1 MIIEPARVPLEARF
15 ALSSDAYSP
24 QRGSASH
31 HAFGNTLKPLV
42 RKLSFLTAIA
52 LTGALALL
60 SSTMAKTP
68 ALPLFARSLGASP
81 QLIGWAVMASTV
93 PGILISL
100 PAGLLRDRL
109 GARPLLV
116 AALFV
121 FATAP
126 FLYLLVQTIG
136 ELAIVRFYH
145 GFATAIFGT
154 VVGAEIA
161 ARYPQNRGHALGVY
175 SSVST
180 VGRSIAPFLGGVLI
194 SEANF
199 PGVFLGC
206 AVAGV
211 LALSF
216 GLRASAFHAPT
227 TARERPASGTSP
239 TLAVLRDRVVMVTSL
254 VEALQYLV
262 FGSVEAFLAVYA
274 AHHHLP
280 PWTIGLLLGIQLGI
294 VVLFKPR
301 LGALSDRFGR
311 RPVILAGLL
320 IGTLAIAALPFT
332 ARVWALLLI
341 NALFGL
347 GFAATTAATGALVA
361 DRARSGGFG
370 ANMGVL
376 RSIMDIG
383 QATGPVVTG
392 ALIGAGGYRLAF
404 LTLAALLV
412 IGACAFALSGYGRV
426 AAAKP

>member
-1 MIIEPARVPLEARF
+1 M
-15 ALSSDAYSP
+15 
-24 QRGSASH
+24 
-31 HAFGNTLKPLV
+31 

-68 ALPLFARSLGASP
+68 TLPLFARSLGAPP

-109 GARPLLV
+109 GARPLLI

-126 FLYLLVQTIG
+126 FLYLLVHTIG
-136 ELAIVRFYH
+136 ELAVVRFYH

-161 ARYPQNRGHALGVY
+161 ARYPESRGHALSVY

-180 VGRSIAPFLGGVLI
+180 IGRSIAPFLGGVLI
-194 SEANF
+194 SEADF
-199 PGVFLGC
+199 PGVFIGC

-211 LALSF
+211 LALSL
-216 GLRASAFHAPT
+216 GLRATADHAPAT
-227 TARERPASGTSP
+227 PPTHRASATGKTA
-239 TLAVLRDRVVMVTSL
+239 AVLRDRVVLITSL

-274 AHHHLP
+274 AHHHMP

-294 VVLFKPR
+294 VVLVKPR

-311 RPVILAGLL
+311 RPMILAGLL
-320 IGTLAIAALPFT
+320 IGALAVSILPFT
-332 ARVWALLLI
+332 TRFWALLLI
-341 NALFGL
+341 NAAFGA

-370 ANMGVL
+370 ASMGVL

-383 QATGPVVTG
+383 QATGPVLTG

-412 IGACAFALSGYGRV
+412 IAALALALSRHDRPV
-426 AAAKP
+426 ARS